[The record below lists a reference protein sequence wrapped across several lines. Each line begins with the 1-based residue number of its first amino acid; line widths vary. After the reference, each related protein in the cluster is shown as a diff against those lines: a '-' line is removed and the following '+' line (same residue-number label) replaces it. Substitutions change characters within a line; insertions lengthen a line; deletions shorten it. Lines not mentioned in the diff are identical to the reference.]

1 MADNKVLPATGT
13 GTADIR
19 VTTRAVT
26 YSGDAADMQV
36 VGLAAFAGSD
46 DAKTVADIPGDAA
59 NGLDVDVTRL
69 PAGTV
74 LLGNVGSKQ
83 TRISVTPTVSTSPA
97 YTAKDAVGGIMT
109 FANAVGVS
117 GGTGILQAVTV
128 VDLSQQMPA
137 LDLVLFDQTIAGT
150 VTDNSPFDPTDGD
163 LANVI
168 AVIPIAFWYDFN
180 DNSVAYRGGLA
191 YAFKAN
197 ATSIFGALVARGTP
211 TFVGTSDIIV
221 ILEILQDA

>member
-1 MADNKVLPATGT
+1 MGGSNAIGLPLPAGNNNI
-13 GTADIR
+13 G
-19 VTTRAVT
+19 
-26 YSGDAADMQV
+26 
-36 VGLAAFAGSD
+36 
-46 DAKTVADIPGDAA
+46 
-59 NGLDVDVTRL
+59 DVDVASI
-69 PAGTV
+69 AGGTA
-74 LLGNVGSKQ
+74 LIGNVGSKQ

-117 GGTGILQAVTV
+117 GGTGILQAVTI

-137 LDLVLFDQTIAGT
+137 LDLVLFDRTIAGT
-150 VTDNSPFDPTDGD
+150 VTDNAAFDPTDAD

-168 AVIPIAFWYDFN
+168 GVVPISTWADFN
-180 DNSVAYRGGLA
+180 DNSVAVRTGLGLA
-191 YAFKAN
+191 FKSN
-197 ATSIFGALVARGTP
+197 ATSIFGALVTRSTP